1 MQSFG
6 IEKERTP
13 TVAHVRALLL
23 LLQEPVFFFL
33 HGLNLQSASPP
44 LTVLPTSS
52 SKSGCHRCCMSLNL
66 SKRRSF
72 AAVDDDGER

>member
-23 LLQEPVFFFL
+23 LLQEPVYLFFM
-33 HGLNLQSASPP
+33 
-44 LTVLPTSS
+44 V
-52 SKSGCHRCCMSLNL
+52 
-66 SKRRSF
+66 
-72 AAVDDDGER
+72 